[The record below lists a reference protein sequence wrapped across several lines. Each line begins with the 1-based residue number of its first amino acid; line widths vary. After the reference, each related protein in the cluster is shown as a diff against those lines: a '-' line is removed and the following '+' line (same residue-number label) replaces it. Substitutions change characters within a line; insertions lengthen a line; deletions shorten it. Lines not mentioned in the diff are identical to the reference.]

1 MTEAATTP
9 VRGSIFGSFICRV
22 LVPAWLLTGAAIKL
36 SERSPMLLPSPVRDS
51 LKSMATGMG
60 MGSESDFATFLDF
73 MLRVI
78 VSGEFALAAAM
89 IMLPRISRAI
99 AVPMLSLFVVIL
111 LTVVARGEASCGCFG
126 SKGPPPWVVLIG
138 DAALL
143 ALAIFFRPLPGRF
156 TKVNIGGFVALTAVG
171 VAIAFG
177 VPPKQGVAH
186 PTEPASKHS
195 ADAVPAVTTPSTKA
209 PGAAPTDP
217 AKAAAQ
223 TTPSA
228 NPTKP
233 ADARSVP
240 SAATTSPAATT
251 PPATAKP
258 WPNAPAQLQPYY
270 LPQFEQWV
278 GKPLRDQP
286 VAALITRPIPADLE
300 KGRWVVMFFRE
311 DCEHCHAV
319 LDRHFTPKV
328 PLPTLLVAVP
338 DADPAASLPNPCSEC
353 QVRTLPKGPDWVI
366 GTPVLLLVNDG
377 VVKML
382 VSGTD
387 AEDPAKV
394 QAMLD
399 AR

>member
-1 MTEAATTP
+1 MTDAPTTP
-9 VRGSIFGSFICRV
+9 TVRGSIFGSFICRV

-51 LKSMATGMG
+51 LKTIASGMG

-99 AVPMLSLFVVIL
+99 AVPLLSLFVVIL

-126 SKGPPPWVVLIG
+126 SKGPPPWAVLIG
-138 DAALL
+138 DVALL

-156 TKVNIGGFVALTAVG
+156 TKRNVGGFIALSAVG

-177 VPPKQGVAH
+177 VPPKQGVANA
-186 PTEPASKHS
+186 TEPAAKHS
-195 ADAVPAVTTPSTKA
+195 ADAVPAIATPKEATKSADPVVTPKA
-209 PGAAPTDP
+209 PEAVEAGTPAVAPP
-217 AKAAAQ
+217 
-223 TTPSA
+223 
-228 NPTKP
+228 
-233 ADARSVP
+233 VP
-240 SAATTSPAATT
+240 T
-251 PPATAKP
+251 PPVATP

-311 DCEHCHAV
+311 DCEHCHTV

-377 VVKML
+377 VVKMV

-394 QAMLD
+394 RAMLD

>member
-1 MTEAATTP
+1 MTDAPTTP
-9 VRGSIFGSFICRV
+9 TVRGSIFGSFICRV

-36 SERSPMLLPSPVRDS
+36 SERSPMLLPSPVRDA
-51 LKSMATGMG
+51 LKTIATGMG

-99 AVPMLSLFVVIL
+99 AIPMLSLFVAIL

-126 SKGPPPWVVLIG
+126 SKGPPPWAVLIG
-138 DAALL
+138 DAVLL

-156 TKVNIGGFVALTAVG
+156 TKQNVGGFIALSAVG
-171 VAIAFG
+171 VAIAFV

-186 PTEPASKHS
+186 ATEPAAKHS
-195 ADAVPAVTTPSTKA
+195 ADAVPAIATPKEATKSAEPVPAPKA
-209 PGAAPTDP
+209 PEAVNAGKPAVAPPVPTP
-217 AKAAAQ
+217 PVAAA
-223 TTPSA
+223 T
-228 NPTKP
+228 
-233 ADARSVP
+233 
-240 SAATTSPAATT
+240 
-251 PPATAKP
+251 P

-377 VVKML
+377 VVKMV

>member
-1 MTEAATTP
+1 MTESDATSGTRSAGTLAGTL
-9 VRGSIFGSFICRV
+9 VCRV
-22 LVPAWLLTGAAIKL
+22 AVPAWLLAGASIKL
-36 SERSPMLLPSPVRDS
+36 AERSPMLLPSPVRDA
-51 LKSMATGMG
+51 LRRVAGG
-60 MGSESDFATFLDF
+60 LGQGSEADFASFLDL

-99 AVPMLSLFVVIL
+99 AIPMLSLFVAIL

-126 SKGPPPWVVLIG
+126 SKGPPPWAVLIG
-138 DAALL
+138 DVALL

-156 TKVNIGGFVALTAVG
+156 TKQNVGGFIALSAVG

-177 VPPKQGVAH
+177 VPPKQGVEH
-186 PTEPASKHS
+186 PTEPAPATRH
-195 ADAVPAVTTPSTKA
+195 VPSDVTPS
-209 PGAAPTDP
+209 P
-217 AKAAAQ
+217 
-223 TTPSA
+223 
-228 NPTKP
+228 
-233 ADARSVP
+233 V
-240 SAATTSPAATT
+240 ATETT
-251 PPATAKP
+251 PPVAQVATKADAP
-258 WPNAPAQLQPYY
+258 ATPAAPAAAAWPAAPAQLQPYY

-278 GKPLRDQP
+278 GKPLRDQT

-311 DCEHCHAV
+311 DCEHCHTV

-366 GTPVLLLVNDG
+366 GTPVLMLLQDG
-377 VVKML
+377 VVKRV

-387 AEDPAKV
+387 AEDPSQV
-394 QAMLD
+394 QALID
-399 AR
+399 AK

>member
-9 VRGSIFGSFICRV
+9 ARGSIFGSFICRV

-36 SERSPMLLPSPVRDS
+36 SERSPMLLPSPVRDA
-51 LKSMATGMG
+51 LKTIASGMG

-89 IMLPRISRAI
+89 IMLPRVSRAI
-99 AVPMLSLFVVIL
+99 AVPMLSLFVAIL

-126 SKGPPPWVVLIG
+126 SKGPPPWAVLIG

-156 TKVNIGGFVALTAVG
+156 TKKNIGGFIALSAVG

-186 PTEPASKHS
+186 ATEPAAKHS
-195 ADAVPAVTTPSTKA
+195 ADAVPAIATPKEATKSADPVVTPKA
-209 PGAAPTDP
+209 PETVNAGKPAVAPPVPTP
-217 AKAAAQ
+217 PVAAA
-223 TTPSA
+223 T
-228 NPTKP
+228 
-233 ADARSVP
+233 
-240 SAATTSPAATT
+240 
-251 PPATAKP
+251 P

-311 DCEHCHAV
+311 DCEHCHTV

-338 DADPAASLPNPCSEC
+338 DADPAAALPNPCSEC
-353 QVRTLPKGPDWVI
+353 QLRTLPKGPDWVI

-377 VVKML
+377 VVKMV

>member
-1 MTEAATTP
+1 MTDAPTTP
-9 VRGSIFGSFICRV
+9 TVRGSIFGSFICRV

-51 LKSMATGMG
+51 LKTIATGMG

-99 AVPMLSLFVVIL
+99 AIPMLSLFVAIL

-126 SKGPPPWVVLIG
+126 SKGPPPWAVLIG

-156 TKVNIGGFVALTAVG
+156 TKKNIGGFLALSAMG

-177 VPPKQGVAH
+177 VPPKKGVAH
-186 PTEPASKHS
+186 APEPAAKHVDDAAPAVIKPTTPVAAPS
-195 ADAVPAVTTPSTKA
+195 EPNKVAAPVDTNKPAVPAVV
-209 PGAAPTDP
+209 P
-217 AKAAAQ
+217 A
-223 TTPSA
+223 
-228 NPTKP
+228 
-233 ADARSVP
+233 VP
-240 SAATTSPAATT
+240 SAA
-251 PPATAKP
+251 AKP

-366 GTPVLLLVNDG
+366 GTPVLMLVNDG
-377 VVKML
+377 VVKMV

>member
-1 MTEAATTP
+1 
-9 VRGSIFGSFICRV
+9 V
-22 LVPAWLLTGAAIKL
+22 
-36 SERSPMLLPSPVRDS
+36 
-51 LKSMATGMG
+51 
-60 MGSESDFATFLDF
+60 
-73 MLRVI
+73 
-78 VSGEFALAAAM
+78 
-89 IMLPRISRAI
+89 
-99 AVPMLSLFVVIL
+99 
-111 LTVVARGEASCGCFG
+111 
-126 SKGPPPWVVLIG
+126 
-138 DAALL
+138 
-143 ALAIFFRPLPGRF
+143 
-156 TKVNIGGFVALTAVG
+156 
-171 VAIAFG
+171 
-177 VPPKQGVAH
+177 
-186 PTEPASKHS
+186 
-195 ADAVPAVTTPSTKA
+195 PST
-209 PGAAPTDP
+209 
-217 AKAAAQ
+217 
-223 TTPSA
+223 
-228 NPTKP
+228 
-233 ADARSVP
+233 
-240 SAATTSPAATT
+240 ATTSPAATT

-300 KGRWVVMFFRE
+300 KGRWVLMFFRE

-377 VVKML
+377 VVKMV